1 VEEAMSGDPIDE
13 RAAVAGGGRRLIL
26 RTARTGRDVRH
37 LEATLA
43 SDGAVLIEGQD
54 LGPAVERIWGEGL
67 TEYEWAWRIA
77 PADVP
82 AAVAAL
88 GGSPGDDPLRLLATW
103 MEQHQGM
110 DPGIGVREAGVPIE
124 FWSRVGD

>member
-1 VEEAMSGDPIDE
+1 MSGEPSDG
-13 RAAVAGGGRRLIL
+13 RAANPGGGRRLVL
-26 RTARTGRDVRH
+26 RSTRTGRDVRH

-43 SDGAVLIEGQD
+43 PDGAVLIEGQD

-82 AAVAAL
+82 AAVAAI
-88 GGSPGDDPLRLLATW
+88 GGQVPPCSRTAPRGARWCADDPAT
-103 MEQHQGM
+103 
-110 DPGIGVREAGVPIE
+110 R
-124 FWSRVGD
+124 